1 MKTAPYGQWPSPI
14 SADMLCGPTK
24 SNFNCDIAIDGQTI
38 YWTEVRPKERGRTVL
53 MRRGPGQDLSDVT
66 PEGFD
71 IRSKVHEYGG
81 TGYALLGEK
90 LFFVNSKDQRLYRRD
105 TPKTAPTLLTEP
117 NVRFGDLVTCP
128 AGLLAIREDHRTSEV
143 INDLVLIDPDS
154 GRVTVLDAGQDFYAF
169 PTLSPDGSK
178 LAWISWNHPDMPWD
192 STRLW
197 VADFNGN
204 KIDAKR
210 CVAWAPDES
219 IFQPQWS
226 PQGLLTF
233 VSDRS
238 GWWNLYRLKGDSC
251 ENLFPLEAEFGM
263 PLWHLGISTWGFT
276 GRGEEILCSYQ
287 QKGSFKLG
295 LLDPETKQLE
305 EIPLPQNDFTQI
317 KTGKG
322 FSAFLVGSSTEPRR
336 LARLDLQTRALT
348 YLDLAEDLSIPKG
361 FLSTPEAIE
370 YPTTDGTAYAF
381 FYPPANESYRG
392 PPGEKPPLMVISH
405 GGPTGNVN
413 GAFNLKIQYWTSRGF
428 AILDVNYRGSTGY
441 GRTYRDKL
449 KGQWGIADVEDCV
462 NGALFLA
469 KHGDVDPG
477 KCVIRG
483 GSAGGYTTLA
493 ALAFT
498 KAFRAGASYY
508 GVGDPELLAK
518 DTHKFES
525 RYLDSL
531 IGPYPA
537 RRDLYDARSPLKH
550 AANISCPVI
559 FFQGG
564 NDKVVPPNQAE
575 AMVAALTRN
584 KIPTKLIL
592 YPEEEHG
599 FRQAETIRDSLE
611 KELQFYLDVL

>member
-1 MKTAPYGQWPSPI
+1 MKTYPFGQWPSPI
-14 SADMLCGPTK
+14 TADMLCGPTK

-38 YWTEVRPKERGRTVL
+38 YWTEVRPKEKGRTVL
-53 MRRGPGQDLSDVT
+53 MRSGPDQALADIT

-81 TGYALLGEK
+81 TGFAVSGEK
-90 LFFVNSKDQRLYRRD
+90 LFFVNSKDQRLYGRD
-105 TPKTAPTLLTEP
+105 SPKAIPMPLTEP
-117 NVRFGDLVTCP
+117 GSRFGDLVLSP
-128 AGLLAIREDHRTSEV
+128 KGLLAIREDHRTSDV
-143 INDLVLIDPDS
+143 INDLVLIDPAS
-154 GRVTVLDAGQDFYAF
+154 GRITVLDSGQDFYAF

-192 STRLW
+192 STKLW
-197 VADFNGN
+197 VAEFKGD

-210 CVAWAPDES
+210 CLVEASDES

-226 PQGLLTF
+226 PKGILTF
-233 VSDRS
+233 ISDRS
-238 GWWNLYRLKGDSC
+238 GWWNLYRLKGDVC
-251 ENLFPLEAEFGM
+251 ENLLPLEAEFGM
-263 PLWHLGISTWGFT
+263 PLWRLGSSTWGFT

-287 QKGSFKLG
+287 QKGSFKMG
-295 LLDPETKQLE
+295 LLDPETKKFE

-322 FSAFLVGSSTEPRR
+322 FAALLVGTQTETRR
-336 LARLDLQTRALT
+336 IARLDVETKTLAF
-348 YLDLAEDLSIPKG
+348 LDQAEELSLPKG
-361 FLSTPEAIE
+361 VLSTPEAIE
-370 YPTTDGTAYAF
+370 FPTSEGIAYAF
-381 FYPPANESYRG
+381 FYPPANDTCRG
-392 PPGEKPPLMVISH
+392 PQDEKPPLMVISH

-428 AILDVNYRGSTGY
+428 AVLDVNYRGSTGY
-441 GRTYRDKL
+441 GRAYREKL

-462 NGALFLA
+462 NGAGFLA
-469 KHGDVDPG
+469 RRGDVDPD
-477 KCVIRG
+477 KCLIRG

-531 IGPYPA
+531 IGPYPS

-550 AANISCPVI
+550 AQNITCPVI

-564 NDKVVPPNQAE
+564 KDKVVPPNQAE
-575 AMVAALTRN
+575 AMMEALQRN
-584 KIPTKLIL
+584 NIPTKLIL

-599 FRQAETIRDSLE
+599 FRQADTIRDSLE